1 MNETITSQ
9 IKAKRRD
16 SQAIKLSD
24 EEWYSVHPNRVGDL
38 APFQKGDNV
47 VVEYKLNGQ
56 YRNITSCKYNSE
68 MSGQTA
74 HKTNGAGETSRP
86 RNNSPK
92 QFVAREFPMP
102 ATHPDRTILRSVALK
117 AAVDHFVSSDVPVN
131 KETEIEY
138 ARYYEDYLSGDLDAK
153 QAANLIE
160 DDGSEIKNA
169 IPDVD

>member
-117 AAVDHFVSSDVPVN
+117 AAVDHFVSSD
-131 KETEIEY
+131 